1 MAQDQGVNR
10 KQVSAS
16 PGGVGEEVN
25 VSKVEFNPLP
35 DPVAAPLRREIS
47 PAFLGVEMQLAAEL
61 GKTSIKIRDLID
73 MEEGSLL
80 KLNRLADESVL
91 LMVNEVPFAQGEI
104 VVINERFG
112 VRITAFI
119 HEQRE

>member
-10 KQVSAS
+10 KQVRAS

-35 DPVAAPLRREIS
+35 DPVDAPLRREIS

-61 GKTSIKIRDLID
+61 GKTSKIRI
-73 MEEGSLL
+73 
-80 KLNRLADESVL
+80 
-91 LMVNEVPFAQGEI
+91 
-104 VVINERFG
+104 
-112 VRITAFI
+112 
-119 HEQRE
+119 